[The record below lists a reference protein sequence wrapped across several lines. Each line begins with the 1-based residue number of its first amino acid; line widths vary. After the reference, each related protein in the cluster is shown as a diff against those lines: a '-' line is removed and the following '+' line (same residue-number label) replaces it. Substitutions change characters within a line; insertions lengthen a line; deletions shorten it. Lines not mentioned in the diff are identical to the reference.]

1 MVMSSRPV
9 VGEKPATIDDVARA
23 AGVSRFTVSAVLNG
37 ARSNTRVSET
47 TRQRIMDSATD
58 LRYRPNAQARSLA
71 LRRTRTI
78 GVLFDLIESTAAIEN
93 SYAAGVLQGIV
104 REARGVHNDVL
115 IYTEPKSHDGLPG
128 TDFRDQ
134 RTDGVI
140 VVAPL
145 LGSLV
150 VERVMEARIPV
161 CIISSNHALDL
172 PISRVDADNVQGVRS
187 VVTHLLDLGHRRI
200 AHITGREGVP
210 STMLR
215 REIFQSALA
224 EVGISVPPAYIVGSP
239 YDGFPVQ
246 DTLPALM
253 ALPEPPTAIFA
264 FNDDVALAV
273 LGTARSLRISI
284 PEQLSVVGFDDI
296 PTASHS
302 VPRLTTVW
310 QPLKE
315 MGAAAVRRL
324 LEQIDGK
331 QEIGD
336 ESLPTTLVVREST
349 GPPPSVLES
358 EEGPDFVLA
367 DVISVNSQKGLQ

>member
-1 MVMSSRPV
+1 ML
-9 VGEKPATIDDVARA
+9 
-23 AGVSRFTVSAVLNG
+23 F
-37 ARSNTRVSET
+37 RS
-47 TRQRIMDSATD
+47 
-58 LRYRPNAQARSLA
+58 
-71 LRRTRTI
+71 
-78 GVLFDLIESTAAIEN
+78 
-93 SYAAGVLQGIV
+93 
-104 REARGVHNDVL
+104 
-115 IYTEPKSHDGLPG
+115 
-128 TDFRDQ
+128 
-134 RTDGVI
+134 
-140 VVAPL
+140 
-145 LGSLV
+145 
-150 VERVMEARIPV
+150 
-161 CIISSNHALDL
+161 LDL

-224 EVGISVPPAYIVGSP
+224 EVGIPVPPAYIVGSP